1 VAQPPSAVAL
11 GWTIK
16 SGLRQQGK
24 LTDPSF
30 PGTDVPGYYLAS
42 LRDCDISLQR
52 IPLGCHSE
60 RSLWFFHA
68 KNLCIFLDRSK
79 LETSK
84 LICCHPERLF
94 SNAKDLRFADRHD
107 QPKKSHSK
115 VIKTYARKNG
125 IKDDPT
131 HG

>member
-1 VAQPPSAVAL
+1 MPRTPKLGAGWNHFWLHRNCSDPGVILSVAVGSSTRRICAFCF
-11 GWTIK
+11 
-16 SGLRQQGK
+16 
-24 LTDPSF
+24 DP
-30 PGTDVPGYYLAS
+30 V
-42 LRDCDISLQR
+42 
-52 IPLGCHSE
+52 
-60 RSLWFFHA
+60 
-68 KNLCIFLDRSK
+68 SK